1 MNNKFKLKKGDEVI
15 VLAGKDKGKTGKITK
30 IIPKKMQAI
39 VSEINKV
46 KKMNT
51 KKMSKIRNKAKAIL
65 VEWLKTLLNEE
76 EQKKVNVKNVLT
88 LLPNQTHYWQNTT
101 LKLQPWSYKW
111 VVKKL
116 KKDSELTYDD
126 LNNMLQPTEKQI
138 RRQKMIRIPCH
149 FLSSYG

>member
-1 MNNKFKLKKGDEVI
+1 
-15 VLAGKDKGKTGKITK
+15 
-30 IIPKKMQAI
+30 
-39 VSEINKV
+39 
-46 KKMNT
+46 
-51 KKMSKIRNKAKAIL
+51 MSKIRNKAKAIL

-88 LLPNQTHYWQNTT
+88 LLPNQTHYWQDTT

-126 LNNMLQPTEKQI
+126 LINMLQPTEKQI
-138 RRQKMIRIPCH
+138 RRQKMIEQGP
-149 FLSSYG
+149 L

>member
-1 MNNKFKLKKGDEVI
+1 
-15 VLAGKDKGKTGKITK
+15 
-30 IIPKKMQAI
+30 
-39 VSEINKV
+39 
-46 KKMNT
+46 
-51 KKMSKIRNKAKAIL
+51 MSRIRNKAKAIL

-88 LLPNQTHYWQNTT
+88 LLPNQTHYWQDTT

-138 RRQKMIRIPCH
+138 RRQKMIEQGP
-149 FLSSYG
+149 L

>member
-1 MNNKFKLKKGDEVI
+1 M
-15 VLAGKDKGKTGKITK
+15 
-30 IIPKKMQAI
+30 
-39 VSEINKV
+39 
-46 KKMNT
+46 
-51 KKMSKIRNKAKAIL
+51 
-65 VEWLKTLLNEE
+65 LNEE

-88 LLPNQTHYWQNTT
+88 LLPNQTHYWQDTT

-138 RRQKMIRIPCH
+138 RRQKMIEQGP
-149 FLSSYG
+149 L

>member
-1 MNNKFKLKKGDEVI
+1 
-15 VLAGKDKGKTGKITK
+15 
-30 IIPKKMQAI
+30 
-39 VSEINKV
+39 
-46 KKMNT
+46 MNT

-76 EQKKVNVKNVLT
+76 EQKKVNIKNVLT
-88 LLPNQTHYWQNTT
+88 LLPNQTHYWQDTT

-138 RRQKMIRIPCH
+138 RRQKMIEQGP
-149 FLSSYG
+149 L

>member
-1 MNNKFKLKKGDEVI
+1 
-15 VLAGKDKGKTGKITK
+15 
-30 IIPKKMQAI
+30 
-39 VSEINKV
+39 
-46 KKMNT
+46 
-51 KKMSKIRNKAKAIL
+51 MSKIRNKAKAIL

-88 LLPNQTHYWQNTT
+88 LLPNQTHYWQDTT

-116 KKDSELTYDD
+116 NKDSELTYDD

-138 RRQKMIRIPCH
+138 RRQKMIEQGP
-149 FLSSYG
+149 L

>member
-1 MNNKFKLKKGDEVI
+1 
-15 VLAGKDKGKTGKITK
+15 
-30 IIPKKMQAI
+30 
-39 VSEINKV
+39 
-46 KKMNT
+46 MNT

-88 LLPNQTHYWQNTT
+88 LLPNQTHYWQDTT

-116 KKDSELTYDD
+116 KKDSELTYDE
-126 LNNMLQPTEKQI
+126 LNKMLQPSEKQI
-138 RRQKMIRIPCH
+138 RRQKMIEQGP
-149 FLSSYG
+149 L